1 MDGRVVHPHVMAMTT
16 SIAELS
22 ALVAGTVLE
31 PGQPGYDQEVAGFN
45 AAVAHR
51 PELVI
56 GASSEEDV
64 VQAVR
69 FARARGWRVAVQSTG
84 HGAQQP
90 VEAGL
95 LVTTRRID
103 HLHID
108 AAARGARVGAGAR
121 WGAVVASAAPH
132 RLAPIAGSSPTV
144 GVVGL
149 LLGGGIGPLVRSHGF
164 GSDYLV
170 GATLVTGNGDVVRA
184 STDEHPDILWALR
197 GGKPGLG
204 VVTEVRLQLVDL
216 PALYAGALFFEE
228 AHIEGALRAW
238 IAWTAQADPRVTTSV
253 AIVRFPPLDALP
265 PHLRGRRLLTLRF
278 AYPGDAT
285 EGARLAA
292 PLRAIAPVYL
302 DKLGALPIADV
313 AHIFDDPPG
322 PVPAWSSGG
331 LLASVDQELA
341 SALLRHLGAGTDGP
355 FLAAEIRQLGEAAAR
370 DVPGGSAAGGR
381 GARFTLA
388 LIGTNPAAFATVLPE
403 AEARLVGDLARWLS
417 PEGNGNFAPHPGVRR
432 TIAAGAGPAIRARLA
447 DLRRRYDPDGLF
459 GSAGGAMPSR

>member
-1 MDGRVVHPHVMAMTT
+1 
-16 SIAELS
+16 
-22 ALVAGTVLE
+22 
-31 PGQPGYDQEVAGFN
+31 
-45 AAVAHR
+45 
-51 PELVI
+51 
-56 GASSEEDV
+56 
-64 VQAVR
+64 
-69 FARARGWRVAVQSTG
+69 VAVQSTG
-84 HGAQQP
+84 HGAHQA

-103 HLHID
+103 RVEID
-108 AAARGARVGAGAR
+108 VGARGARAGAGAR

-132 RLAPIAGSSPTV
+132 GLAPIAGSAPTV

-164 GSDYLV
+164 ASDYLV
-170 GATLVTGNGDVVRA
+170 GATLVTGTGDVVQA
-184 STDEHPDILWALR
+184 GADENPDILWALR

-238 IAWTAQADPRVTTSV
+238 IAWTAQAHPRVTTSV
-253 AIVRFPPLDALP
+253 AIVHFPPLDALP
-265 PHLRGRRLLTLRF
+265 PPLRGRRLLALRF

-292 PLRAIAPVYL
+292 PLRAIAPVYV

-322 PVPAWSSGG
+322 PVPAWGSGG

-341 SALLRHLGAGTDGP
+341 STLLRHVGAGTDNP
-355 FLAAEIRQLGEAAAR
+355 FRAAELRHLGEAAAR
-370 DVPGGSAAGGR
+370 DASGGSAAGGR
-381 GARFTLA
+381 GARFTLMLLGA
-388 LIGTNPAAFATVLPE
+388 NPADFATVLPD
-403 AEARLVGDLARWLS
+403 AEARLVGDLGRWLS
-417 PEGNGNFAPHPGVRR
+417 PEINENYAPHPSARR
-432 TIAAGAGPAIRARLA
+432 AAGAAASPAVRAKLA

-459 GSAGGAMPSR
+459 G